1 MFYQR
6 IKENWKNLSSELRQK
21 RLIEWR
27 RSNAVVRVEKPTRLD
42 RARSLGYR
50 AKQGILIV
58 RVRVKRGGRQRER
71 PTKSG
76 RRSKR
81 ATSRKVVKMNYLW
94 VCEQRVNRR
103 FRNCE
108 VLGSYPLLKD
118 GKYLWAEVILID
130 RNHPMI
136 INDPVLRGVAKQ
148 KGRVFRGLTS
158 SARKSRGLRRGK
170 GRGYEKIRPSIRAH
184 SERGK

>member
-6 IKENWKNLSSELRQK
+6 ISESWKNLSSELRQV

-27 RSNAVVRVEKPTRLD
+27 RSNAVVRIERPTRLD

-50 AKQGILIV
+50 AKQGILIT
-58 RVRVKRGGRQRER
+58 RVRVMRGGRQRER

-81 ATSRKVVKMNYLW
+81 STSRKTLKMNYLW
-94 VCEQRVNRR
+94 ICEQRANKR

-118 GKYLWAEVILID
+118 GKYFWAEVILID
-130 RNHPMI
+130 RNHPAI
-136 INDPVLRGVAKQ
+136 VKDPILRGVATQ
-148 KGRVFRGLTS
+148 RGRVFRGLTS
-158 SARKSRGLRRGK
+158 SGRKSRGLRHKGK
-170 GRGYEKIRPSIRAH
+170 GAEKIRPSIRSH